1 MNRSN
6 QLFNALCY
14 EGSDMNNTLRKR
26 AAITSA
32 VCSILNNADVPLTAS
47 GIRSA
52 LEKTRPTWTAHGW
65 HSHQTF
71 KFDVYVNAQAI
82 THALRRLVKAGAIKR
97 EKINTGVYVRDNG
110 ETVQCY
116 ANAYSVIR

>member
-6 QLFNALCY
+6 QFFNALCY
-14 EGSDMNNTLRKR
+14 EGSDMNNTLRTR
-26 AAITSA
+26 AAVTSA

-52 LEKTRPTWTAHGW
+52 LEKNPPTWTYNGW
-65 HSHQTF
+65 GSNRTY
-71 KFDVYVNAQAI
+71 KWNVYVNAQVV

-110 ETVQCY
+110 EAVQCY